1 MDNRTFGVRII
12 SLCWLMASIF
22 VFAPIGSAQQVLEL
36 RPNLQPFPASNL
48 ALVPDFL
55 GGTKLI
61 FSTTSWNSGDGP
73 LELIATAGDPVSG
86 KQKVYQRVYFSDGSH
101 QDFFAGEFEFHPEH
115 GHFHFENYAVYT
127 LQPVNAPGG
136 SQRTSSKT
144 TFCVIDTTKV
154 DTSLPGSPKR
164 PFYVTCGPDVQ
175 GMSVGWGDTYGSN
188 LPGQDI
194 DFTGNPDGDYRL
206 DIEVDPRRLLLET
219 NDVDNISCVLLRI
232 SATNLTVQVLGAGCD
247 SSGGE
252 VTVSSIAPNT
262 AQQGSVVPVTITGS
276 GFVAG
281 MGVSFENGS
290 GPRPTASNVTVI
302 DANTITAT
310 VTVKRGGPAR
320 ERVWDVRVGPGVL
333 VGGFTVLP

>member
-1 MDNRTFGVRII
+1 MNHKLPVRII
-12 SLCWLMASIF
+12 ALCWVVAGILL
-22 VFAPIGSAQQVLEL
+22 FAPIGSAQVFEL

-48 ALVPDFL
+48 TLVPDFQ
-55 GGTKLI
+55 GGIKLI
-61 FSTTSWNSGDGP
+61 FNTTSWNSGDGR
-73 LELIATAGDPVSG
+73 LELIAAAGDPVSG

-101 QDFFAGEFEFHPEH
+101 QDFLAGEFQYHPEH

-136 SQRTSSKT
+136 SQRTGNKT
-144 TFCVIDTTKV
+144 TFCIIDTTKV
-154 DTSLPGSPKR
+154 DVHLPGAPKR
-164 PFYVTCGPDVQ
+164 PVYVTCGPNVQ

-188 LPGQDI
+188 LPGQEI

-232 SATNLTVQVLGAGCD
+232 SATNLTVQVLGTGCD
-247 SSGGE
+247 SSSGE
-252 VTVSSIAPNT
+252 VTVSSIDPNS
-262 AQQGSVVPVTITGS
+262 ALAGSVVPVTITGS
-276 GFVAG
+276 GFAAD

-290 GPRPTASNVTVI
+290 GPRPTASNVSVI

-310 VTVKRGGPAR
+310 VSVKSGGGGSA
-320 ERVWDVRVGPGVL
+320 RVWDVRVGSGVL
-333 VGGFTVLP
+333 ADGFTVLP